1 MVIRQ
6 GEMGEILFPR
16 ANIARWAM
24 REIAMSGAVLLESFA
39 FLWYNSSVESS
50 SKSKL
55 LCGTGNTMRK
65 RKRMIN
71 IILIVM
77 VAVIILLLIVS
88 INHQLHLKEET
99 ELRLPLGQ
107 MVEVDGH
114 NMSIY
119 VEGTGDTTLVFM
131 SGGGTCSP
139 ILDFKSLYSLLSDK
153 YQIAVVEKF
162 GYGFSDVVDKGRDLD
177 SILEDT
183 RAALAAAG
191 LDAPYVLCPHSMSGL
206 EALYWAQKYPD
217 EVSAIIGLDM
227 AVPEYYDSM
236 NINIPLMHIAGW
248 AANIG
253 VTRLIPGISES
264 DAIKHGTLTDDE
276 KEIYRAVFYSR
287 TATATMINEN
297 EQVKENAK
305 KVNSMGIPQLP
316 MLLFISDGSGGTG
329 FDKETWRKI
338 PIEYISQVDEGEY
351 IELNCPHYV
360 HDYEYKSISESI
372 IKFLLER

>member
-1 MVIRQ
+1 MKIIFIVLI
-6 GEMGEILFPR
+6 
-16 ANIARWAM
+16 
-24 REIAMSGAVLLESFA
+24 AVL
-39 FLWYNSSVESS
+39 
-50 SKSKL
+50 
-55 LCGTGNTMRK
+55 
-65 RKRMIN
+65 
-71 IILIVM
+71 
-77 VAVIILLLIVS
+77 ILLLIIC
-88 INHQLHLKEET
+88 INHQVHLKEEA

-119 VEGTGDTTLVFM
+119 VEGTGDITLVFM

-139 ILDFKSLYSLLSDK
+139 LLDFKSLYSLLSDK

-162 GYGFSDVVDKGRDLD
+162 GYGFSDVVDKDRDID

-183 RAALAAAG
+183 RTALALAG
-191 LDAPYVLCPHSMSGL
+191 LNAPYFLCAHSMSGL

-236 NINIPLMHIAGW
+236 NINIPIMHIAGW

-253 VTRLIPGISES
+253 VTRFIPGISDS
-264 DAIKHGTLTDDE
+264 DAIKYGTLSDDE
-276 KEIYRAVFYSR
+276 KEIYRAIFYSR
-287 TATATMINEN
+287 TATVTMINET
-297 EQVKENAK
+297 ERVKENAV
-305 KVNSMGIPQLP
+305 KVNNMGAPQIP

-338 PIEYISQVDEGEY
+338 PIEYVSQIDEGEY
-351 IELNCPHYV
+351 IELDCPHYV
-360 HDYEYKSISESI
+360 HDYEYKTISESI
-372 IKFLLER
+372 IAFLMER

>member
-1 MVIRQ
+1 
-6 GEMGEILFPR
+6 
-16 ANIARWAM
+16 
-24 REIAMSGAVLLESFA
+24 
-39 FLWYNSSVESS
+39 
-50 SKSKL
+50 
-55 LCGTGNTMRK
+55 MRK
-65 RKRMIN
+65 RKRVIK
-71 IILIVM
+71 IIFGVIVI
-77 VAVIILLLIVS
+77 VIILLLITY
-88 INHQLHLKEET
+88 INHQIHLKEEL
-99 ELRLPLGQ
+99 ESRLPLGQ

-177 SILEDT
+177 SMLEDT

>member
-1 MVIRQ
+1 
-6 GEMGEILFPR
+6 
-16 ANIARWAM
+16 
-24 REIAMSGAVLLESFA
+24 
-39 FLWYNSSVESS
+39 
-50 SKSKL
+50 
-55 LCGTGNTMRK
+55 MRK
-65 RKRMIN
+65 RKSVIKVISIVVAAVFMLLF
-71 IILIVM
+71 IIY
-77 VAVIILLLIVS
+77 
-88 INHQLHLKEET
+88 INHQVHLKKET

-107 MVEVDGH
+107 MVEVDEH

-139 ILDFKSLYSLLSDK
+139 ILDFKSLYSLLWDQ

-162 GYGFSDVVDKGRDLD
+162 GYGFSDVVDKDRDID

-191 LDAPYVLCPHSMSGL
+191 LNAPYVLCPHSMSGL

-227 AVPEYYDSM
+227 AVPAYYDSM
-236 NINIPLMHIAGW
+236 NINIPITRIAGW
-248 AANIG
+248 AADMG
-253 VTRLIPGISES
+253 VTRFIPGISDS
-264 DAIKHGTLTDDE
+264 DAIKYGILSDDE

-287 TATATMINEN
+287 TATVTMLNEV
-297 EQVKENAK
+297 EQVKENAE
-305 KVNSMGIPQLP
+305 KVNSMGVPQLP

-338 PIEYISQVDEGEY
+338 PIEYIAQVDEGEY

-360 HDYEYKSISESI
+360 HDHEYKTISESI
-372 IKFLLER
+372 ITFLLER